1 MIATLTL
8 CGALLAGGGFWTP
21 EAPSVEEHS
30 FVLPMGEMEQGSLEK
45 ARMHRATNRKI
56 VVFVPGLRAKRMVRK
71 YKEGPIKTMRVKR
84 LKRGS
89 TISLF
94 TRGSAREVFKNL
106 KLETRTNKALSINM
120 LEEEPRSAINT
131 VAQKAAAV
139 ADVVAGEVASKN
151 QAKVNEEKPRLATGS
166 SAMAASGF
174 FGLIIAALSM
184 ILWFLKSNK
193 KIDILDDSIDVVA
206 VKPFGGKHK
215 LALIETC
222 GEKLLLAASEKGVT
236 LLSHVGN
243 HLVPEQQDQAGAGA
257 FAGFSMPDLN
267 PVPRAEPQMAHDE
280 VIPVPSDTTE
290 AASRPLSRELPKLE
304 SDDSLKMA
312 TAKIN
317 SGSLSK
323 DLEGLVKLREK
334 RTTKSKKAAN
344 GLAGHLANR
353 YRSAG
358 AAA

>member
-21 EAPSVEEHS
+21 EPPSVEEHS

-71 YKEGPIKTMRVKR
+71 YKEGPVKTMRLKR

-94 TRGSAREVFKNL
+94 TRGPAREVFKNL
-106 KLETRTNKALSINM
+106 KLDTRTNMALTINM
-120 LEEEPRSAINT
+120 VEEEPLSAINT

-139 ADVVAGEVASKN
+139 ADVVAGEVA
-151 QAKVNEEKPRLATGS
+151 AKHETSNNEEKPRLATGS

-193 KIDILDDSIDVVA
+193 KIDLLDDSIDVVA

-243 HLVPEQQDQAGAGA
+243 HLVPEQDESISGG
-257 FAGFSMPDLN
+257 FGGFSMPDLN
-267 PVPRAEPQMAHDE
+267 PVPRAETADSQDE
-280 VIPVPSDTTE
+280 VIPVPSATT
-290 AASRPLSRELPKLE
+290 ADASRPLAKELPKLE

-334 RTTKSKKAAN
+334 RTTKSKMAAN
-344 GLAGHLANR
+344 GLAGHLTNR

>member
-1 MIATLTL
+1 MIAALTL
-8 CGALLAGGGFWTP
+8 CGALLAGTGFWTP
-21 EAPSVEEHS
+21 EQPSVEEHT
-30 FVLPMGEMEQGSLEK
+30 FVLPMGDLEQDSLEQ

-56 VVFVPGLRAKRMVRK
+56 VVFVPGLRAKRLVRK
-71 YKEGPIKTMRVKR
+71 FKEGPVRAMRVKR

-106 KLETRTNKALSINM
+106 KLDTRGDMSISINM
-120 LEEEPRSAINT
+120 RPEESLSAITT
-131 VAQKAAAV
+131 VAKKAAAV
-139 ADVVAGEVASKN
+139 VEVVADEVAAN
-151 QAKVNEEKPRLATGS
+151 GATVTEDKPRLATGS
-166 SAMAASGF
+166 STMAASGF

-184 ILWFLKSNK
+184 MLWFLKSNK
-193 KIDILDDSIDVVA
+193 KIDLLDDSIDVVA

-236 LLSHVGN
+236 LLSHVGS
-243 HLVPEQQDQAGAGA
+243 HMVPEQDRAMGGS
-257 FAGFSMPDLN
+257 FAGFNIPDLN
-267 PVPRAEPQMAHDE
+267 PVPRPEADASQHE

-290 AASRPLSRELPKLE
+290 AASRPLAKELPRLE
-304 SDDSLKMA
+304 SDDSLKLA

-334 RTTKSKKAAN
+334 RTNKSKVAVS
-344 GLAGHLANR
+344 GLAGHLTNR

>member
-1 MIATLTL
+1 MITTLTL
-8 CGALLAGGGFWTP
+8 CSTLLMGAGFWTP
-21 EAPSVEEHS
+21 DAPNVEEHS
-30 FVLPMGEMEQGSLEK
+30 FVLSMDELDRDSLEQ

-56 VVFVPGLRAKRMVRK
+56 VVFIPGLRAKRIVRK
-71 YKEGPIKTMRVKR
+71 YKEGPVKTMRVKR

-106 KLETRTNKALSINM
+106 KLETRTGKAISINM
-120 LEEEPRSAINT
+120 MQEEPKSAIKS
-131 VAQKAAAV
+131 VAEKAAAV
-139 ADVVAGEVASKN
+139 ANVVVEEASARNDGEAIV
-151 QAKVNEEKPRLATGS
+151 EKPRLATGS
-166 SAMAASGF
+166 STMAASGF

-193 KIDILDDSIDVVA
+193 KIDLLDDSIDVVA

-222 GEKLLLAASEKGVT
+222 GEKLLLAASDKGVT
-236 LLSHVGN
+236 LLSHVGS
-243 HLVPEQQDQAGAGA
+243 HLVPEQEQGMGAA
-257 FAGFSMPDLN
+257 FGGFNIPDLN
-267 PVPRAEPQMAHDE
+267 PVPRAEPEMAEDDF
-280 VIPVPSDTTE
+280 IPVPTETT
-290 AASRPLSRELPKLE
+290 AAAARPLAKDLPELE
-304 SDDSLKMA
+304 SDDSLKLA

-334 RTTKSKKAAN
+334 RTTKSKMAVS

-353 YRSAG
+353 YRSG

>member
-8 CGALLAGGGFWTP
+8 CGALLAGTGFWVP
-21 EAPSVEEHS
+21 EQPSVEEHT
-30 FVLPMGEMEQGSLEK
+30 FVLPMGDLEQDSLEQ
-45 ARMHRATNRKI
+45 ARMHRASHRKI
-56 VVFVPGLRAKRMVRK
+56 VVFVPGLRAKRLVRK
-71 YKEGPIKTMRVKR
+71 YKEGPVRAMRVKR

-94 TRGSAREVFKNL
+94 TRGPAREVFKNL
-106 KLETRTNKALSINM
+106 KLETRGHKAISINM
-120 LEEEPRSAINT
+120 EQETPKSAIAR

-139 ADVVAGEVASKN
+139 VEVVADEVAANESE
-151 QAKVNEEKPRLATGS
+151 VNEAMPRLATGS

-184 ILWFLKSNK
+184 LLWFLKSNK
-193 KIDILDDSIDVVA
+193 KIEISDDSIDVVA

-222 GEKLLLAASEKGVT
+222 GERLLLAASEKGVT
-236 LLSHVGN
+236 LLSHVGS
-243 HLVPEQQDQAGAGA
+243 HLVPEQDQAIGGA
-257 FAGFSMPDLN
+257 FAGFNIPDLG
-267 PVPRAEPQMAHDE
+267 PVPRAEPPARQEE
-280 VIPVPSDTTE
+280 VIPIPSETTE
-290 AASRPLSRELPKLE
+290 AASRPLAKELPKLE
-304 SDDSLKMA
+304 SDDSLKLA

-334 RTTKSKKAAN
+334 RTTKSKGAVN